1 MAPPSTGAARAPV
14 TRDRI
19 GAAALRILDAAA
31 DESALTMR
39 SLGSELGVQAPSLYA
54 HVTGIDDVINLVHE
68 RINATIDLTV
78 LDDPD
83 PLAGLRRF
91 AHLYRDAYGRH
102 RVAATIII
110 TRSVNADH
118 ALVVYEAVAICLVR
132 AGVPTARLMPCMA
145 LLDTVALGSAIEP
158 FSDAFVGPAAGYR
171 RAYPTLA
178 AALRS
183 GDRRHVDDEG
193 FALGLEAFLDLVRVL
208 GSTSDRPAAHRRT

>member
-1 MAPPSTGAARAPV
+1 MTPPTSAAARLPV

-54 HVTGIDDVINLVHE
+54 HVSGIDDVINLVHE
-68 RINATIDLTV
+68 RINGTIDLTV
-78 LDDPD
+78 LEDAD
-83 PLAGLRRF
+83 PLTGLRLF
-91 AHLYRDAYGRH
+91 AHLYRRSYARH

-118 ALVVYEAVAICLVR
+118 ALVVYEAVANCLVR
-132 AGVPTARLMPCMA
+132 AGVPSPRLMPCMA
-145 LLDTVALGSAIEP
+145 MLDNLALGSAIEP
-158 FSDAFVGPAAGYR
+158 FSDAFVGPVASYR
-171 RAYPTLA
+171 RGYPTLA
-178 AALRS
+178 DALRS

-193 FALGLEAFLDLVRVL
+193 FALGLEAFLEVVRTL
-208 GSTSDRPAAHRRT
+208 GAPAPMSTAARRG